1 MVPIYLSR
9 VIWSDRFVATQ
20 YLSTALRERRQP
32 SVYRIAW
39 GWFLNGFFF
48 YCLLWSL
55 IRDGCELSV
64 YPMGTRLLV
73 TTWVQALLWRIFV
86 CEPLL
91 VFASFYTPWAI
102 STYVLRPG
110 SFVA

>member
-1 MVPIYLSR
+1 MAKPKAKGMVPIYLSR

-55 IRDGCELSV
+55 IRDGCELSHTDPDSKKSLAV
-64 YPMGTRLLV
+64 PK
-73 TTWVQALLWRIFV
+73 
-86 CEPLL
+86 P
-91 VFASFYTPWAI
+91 FYA
-102 STYVLRPG
+102 V
-110 SFVA
+110 